1 MLNLHFVAQ
10 MSVERLLNGLGEGVL
25 IALFAWVLLR
35 MIGRR
40 NAGTR
45 FAVWFCAL
53 GAIVLAPFLETTSAT
68 GIVHPAVA
76 IVMPRE
82 WSWYLFAAWTAIAL
96 VGMARVVAGLRHL
109 HVIRNSCVPVETS
122 TLDSAIVQA
131 MQDFRS
137 VRGVELCASDA
148 VQIPTAIGFF
158 RPAVVLPSW
167 TLRELSAAELH
178 ALVLHELAHLRR
190 WDDWTNL
197 AQKILRALFFF
208 HPAVWWVER
217 RLSLEREMACD
228 DMVLAHTANARAY
241 AECLVSLAEKNF
253 LRRGLALAQAAVG
266 RMRQTSLRVLQIL
279 DARRPNGVRIWK
291 PAPWVVA
298 GFSVACLVV
307 AAHAPKLVAFRDAS
321 TSSPVSLTASANLRD
336 EASSYTPP
344 VLPASYIAPASGL
357 LNNRVKEGAATR
369 SGVRSTPTM
378 KQTSLKTKASFRPT
392 VPRVHQA
399 KSLAGE
405 RTPSVQLVRTS
416 VSESSPRIVMQ
427 QAVFVFEFTTE
438 SQRHRE
444 DQNEFSGVSFPLY
457 FSGEQ
462 SLPVIWQVRIWRLTV
477 FSQTPAQQVVVP
489 SESI

>member
-25 IALFAWVLLR
+25 IALFAWVLLQ
-35 MIGRR
+35 IVGRR

-68 GIVHPAVA
+68 GIVHPAAA

-109 HVIRNSCVPVETS
+109 HVIRKSCVPVETS

-131 MQDFRS
+131 MQEFRS

-148 VQIPTAIGFF
+148 VQIPTAIGFI

-178 ALVLHELAHLRR
+178 ALVLHELAHLCR

-228 DMVLAHTANARAY
+228 DIVLAQTANPRAY
-241 AECLVSLAEKNF
+241 AQCLVSLAEKNLL

-266 RMRQTSLRVLQIL
+266 RMRQTTQRVLQIL
-279 DARRPNGVRIWK
+279 DARRPGGVRVWK
-291 PAPWVVA
+291 PAPWLV
-298 GFSVACLVV
+298 GTFSVVCLVS
-307 AAHAPKLVAFRDAS
+307 AGHAPQLVAFGDAARANESQYSAAVSGRSVDAS
-321 TSSPVSLTASANLRD
+321 ELPTARIVSA
-336 EASSYTPP
+336 
-344 VLPASYIAPASGL
+344 
-357 LNNRVKEGAATR
+357 K
-369 SGVRSTPTM
+369 
-378 KQTSLKTKASFRPT
+378 F
-392 VPRVHQA
+392 VPQ
-399 KSLAGE
+399 GE
-405 RTPSVQLVRTS
+405 RTGQPAHAHPAKTLAQPVKPTLLKANEPAPTKSVQDSVRVVQTS
-416 VSESSPRIVMQ
+416 ASVESKKAIPQ
-427 QAVFVFEFTTE
+427 PAVFVVVEG
-438 SQRHRE
+438 Q
-444 DQNEFSGVSFPLY
+444 QYGNAV
-457 FSGEQ
+457 
-462 SLPVIWQVRIWRLTV
+462 VWQVSVWRIMVLERDPRV
-477 FSQTPAQQVVVP
+477 MNPHAAQQ
-489 SESI
+489 SISKSI

>member
-1 MLNLHFVAQ
+1 
-10 MSVERLLNGLGEGVL
+10 
-25 IALFAWVLLR
+25 
-35 MIGRR
+35 
-40 NAGTR
+40 
-45 FAVWFCAL
+45 
-53 GAIVLAPFLETTSAT
+53 
-68 GIVHPAVA
+68 
-76 IVMPRE
+76 
-82 WSWYLFAAWTAIAL
+82 AL

-109 HVIRNSCVPVETS
+109 HVIRKSCLPVETS
-122 TLDSAIVQA
+122 TLDSAIGQA
-131 MQDFRS
+131 MQEFRS
-137 VRGVELCASDA
+137 VRRVELCASDA
-148 VQIPTAIGFF
+148 VQVPTAIGFF

-228 DMVLAHTANARAY
+228 DMVLAHTANPRAY
-241 AECLVSLAEKNF
+241 AECLVSLAERNF

-298 GFSVACLVV
+298 GFSVACLGV
-307 AAHAPKLVAFRDAS
+307 AAHAPKLVAFGDAS

-344 VLPASYIAPASGL
+344 VLPASYIAPASGFVDRGL
-357 LNNRVKEGAATR
+357 KEGVVDR
-369 SGVRSTPTM
+369 SSLHPTACA
-378 KQTSLKTKASFRPT
+378 KQASLKMKPSFPQSLS
-392 VPRVHQA
+392 PVHRA
-399 KSLAGE
+399 NRRAGQK
-405 RTPSVQLVRTS
+405 TASVQLVRTS
-416 VSESSPRIVMQ
+416 FAESTPRVVMQ

-438 SQRHRE
+438 AQRHRE
-444 DQNEFSGVSFPLY
+444 DQNEFSGVSVPLY

-462 SLPVIWQVRIWRLTV
+462 SVPVIWQVRIWRVTV
-477 FSQTPAQQVVVP
+477 FSPTPAQRVAVP
-489 SESI
+489 SKSI

>member
-10 MSVERLLNGLGEGVL
+10 MSVERLLNGVGEGVL

-53 GAIVLAPFLETTSAT
+53 GAIVLAPFLETSTTAP
-68 GIVHPAVA
+68 IVHPSAA

-109 HVIRNSCVPVETS
+109 HVIRKSCVPVETS
-122 TLDSAIVQA
+122 TLDSAILQA

-228 DMVLAHTANARAY
+228 DMVLAHTANPRAY

-298 GFSVACLVV
+298 GFSVACLGV
-307 AAHAPKLVAFRDAS
+307 AAHAPKLVAFRDTS
-321 TSSPVSLTASANLRD
+321 TLSPVSLTASANLRD
-336 EASSYTPP
+336 EAWSYSPP
-344 VLPASYIAPASGL
+344 VVPAAYVAPESGSANRGPMNPTTKDRAVSRGTGTVAKQAST
-357 LNNRVKEGAATR
+357 K
-369 SGVRSTPTM
+369 
-378 KQTSLKTKASFRPT
+378 TSAGSSFQRN
-392 VPRVHQA
+392 VPAGQQA
-399 KSLAGE
+399 KSSAGQK
-405 RTPSVQLVRTS
+405 TASVQLVRTS
-416 VSESSPRIVMQ
+416 FHASAPRVVMQ
-427 QAVFVFEFTTE
+427 ETVFVFGFTTAT
-438 SQRHRE
+438 
-444 DQNEFSGVSFPLY
+444 P
-457 FSGEQ
+457 GEQ
-462 SLPVIWQVRIWRLTV
+462 ANVYGFSAPPGIPDEESGPVLWHVTIWRITV
-477 FSQTPAQQVVVP
+477 LAPAQQ
-489 SESI
+489 

>member
-35 MIGRR
+35 IIGRR

-68 GIVHPAVA
+68 GIVHPAAA

-109 HVIRNSCVPVETS
+109 HVIRKSCVPVETS
-122 TLDSAIVQA
+122 TLDSAILQA
-131 MQDFRS
+131 MQEFRS

-167 TLRELSAAELH
+167 TLRELSTAELH

-228 DMVLAHTANARAY
+228 DMVLAHTANPRAY

-298 GFSVACLVV
+298 GFSVVCLGV
-307 AAHAPKLVAFRDAS
+307 AARAPKLVAFRDAS
-321 TSSPVSLTASANLRD
+321 TFPVSLTASANLRD
-336 EASSYTPP
+336 EASSYSPP
-344 VLPASYIAPASGL
+344 VLPASYIAPANGL
-357 LNNRVKEGAATR
+357 QNNRVKKETATH
-369 SGVRSTPTM
+369 SGVRSRPSV
-378 KQTSLKTKASFRPT
+378 KQTSLKTKASFRPM

-399 KSLAGE
+399 KSSAGDK
-405 RTPSVQLVRTS
+405 TPSVQLVRAS
-416 VSESSPRIVMQ
+416 VSESSPRMVIQ

-444 DQNEFSGVSFPLY
+444 DHNEFSGASFPLY

-477 FSQTPAQQVVVP
+477 FSQRPAQQVEVP
-489 SESI
+489 SKSI